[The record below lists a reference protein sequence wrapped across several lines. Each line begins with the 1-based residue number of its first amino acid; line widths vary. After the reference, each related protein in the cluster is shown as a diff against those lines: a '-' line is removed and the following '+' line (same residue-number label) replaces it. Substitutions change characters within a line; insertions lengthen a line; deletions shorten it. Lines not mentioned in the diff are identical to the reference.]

1 MKDRMTLI
9 NAQESVFFDLDGT
22 LTDPK
27 IGITRSIRFALEK
40 LRVDSPSEDELTWCI
55 GPPLLESFASI
66 VGEQHAP
73 QALEYY
79 RERFAETGWREN
91 TPYPGILQTLADL
104 VDAGRTLYV
113 ATSKPHIYARRII
126 KHFEI
131 GQYFS
136 EVFGSELDGT
146 RSAKTELLSYALTE
160 TRSTSSVMIGDRE
173 HDVIGALNNGMRA
186 IGVSYGYGSREEL
199 VKAGAEEIVSQPED
213 LLSLLR

>member
-1 MKDRMTLI
+1 MKDRMTLS

-186 IGVSYGYGSREEL
+186 IGVTYGYGSREEL
-199 VKAGAEEIVSQPED
+199 EKAGAEETVNNPED

>member
-1 MKDRMTLI
+1 MKDRMI
-9 NAQESVFFDLDGT
+9 MSNAQEAVFFDLDGT

-27 IGITRSIRFALEK
+27 VGITRSIRFALEK
-40 LRVDSPSEDELTWCI
+40 LQVDGPSEDELTWCI
-55 GPPLLESFASI
+55 GPPLLESFAAL
-66 VGEQHAP
+66 VGERHAS

-79 RERFAETGWREN
+79 RERFEEIGWREN
-91 TPYPGILQTLADL
+91 TPYPGILQTLASL

-146 RSAKTELLSYALTE
+146 RSAKTDLLRYALAE
-160 TRSTSSVMIGDRE
+160 TRSTSGVMIGDRE

-186 IGVSYGYGSREEL
+186 IGVTYGYGSREEL
-199 VKAGAEEIVSQPED
+199 EKAGAEETVNNPED

>member
-1 MKDRMTLI
+1 MKDRMTLS

-27 IGITRSIRFALEK
+27 IGITRSIRFVLEK

-126 KHFEI
+126 EHFEM

-136 EVFGSELDGT
+136 EVFGSELDGA
-146 RSAKTELLSYALTE
+146 RSAKTDLLRYALAE
-160 TRSTSSVMIGDRE
+160 TRSTNAVMIGDRE
-173 HDVIGALNNGMRA
+173 YDVIGALNNGMRA